1 MPATE
6 TVRWFRLLHRALGVI
21 LLMAMGIPKGG
32 GNLDL
37 VRYHPDASGWSVYDL
52 VATLEQQAG
61 MPQGDTLT
69 LISCVYAALCAALL
83 AGWHVRAIAIALLL
97 AHYHI
102 YVAVPL
108 YSYGFDYI
116 ALSAL
121 TYCAAYSQRWGAIT
135 LRALQLHLCI
145 IYLFG
150 GLNKLVGPA
159 WRNGEAL
166 WKAVQQSYGQPLIS
180 LSGVEALPWLWLAAG
195 WGVVLLE
202 LSYPFLIWWRRAR
215 PWVLG
220 SMVLLHLAIALLMGL
235 YAFSALMILLNLVAY
250 HFPYS
255 KDYVNPPTAPPE
267 QSPAHT
273 GIQKN
278 IIDQTPACNTS
289 STSPAGAVVK
299 KPP

>member
-6 TVRWFRLLHRALGVI
+6 TARWFRLLHRVLGII
-21 LLMAMGIPKGG
+21 LLMAMGIPKGA

-37 VRYHPDASGWSVYDL
+37 ARYHPDALGWSVYDL
-52 VATLEQQAG
+52 VAVLEQHAG
-61 MPQGDTLT
+61 LPQGDTLT
-69 LISCVYAALCAALL
+69 LINCAYAALCTALL
-83 AGWHVRAIAIALLL
+83 ASWHVRATAIALLL
-97 AHYHI
+97 AHYHS

-121 TYCAAYSQRWGAIT
+121 TYCAAYSQRWGALT

-150 GLNKLVGPA
+150 GLNKLVGPT
-159 WRNGEAL
+159 WHNGEAL
-166 WKAVQQSYGQPLIS
+166 WKAVQQSIGQPLIS
-180 LSGVEALPWLWLAAG
+180 LSGVGVLPWLWVAGG

-202 LSYPFLIWWRRAR
+202 LSYPLLIWWRRTR
-215 PWVLG
+215 PWMLG
-220 SMVLLHLAIALLMGL
+220 SMVLVHLAIALLMGL

-255 KDYVNPPTAPPE
+255 KDSFGIME
-267 QSPAHT
+267 QP
-273 GIQKN
+273 
-278 IIDQTPACNTS
+278 PACNTS